1 MSVAFA
7 QPEGY
12 SAPIICGKPLWFP
25 GTPFLNP
32 RQNAERPPE
41 YFVPTPH
48 PERRKSRTRRLEV
61 LAKFEFGIDCFQLPT
76 IRS

>member
-1 MSVAFA
+1 
-7 QPEGY
+7 
-12 SAPIICGKPLWFP
+12 
-25 GTPFLNP
+25 
-32 RQNAERPPE
+32 
-41 YFVPTPH
+41 VPTPY